1 MSKNSSKGKLAA
13 ALSPIFNH
21 FAGLIKRVQA
31 EFRPRCGVMEALE
44 ERTLLS
50 GGLVQPFVLPNASV
64 SDSVY
69 DAAADLHAA
78 FTGKSAPN
86 LKYATRTPAGARSA
100 AMASDSKGVTRQN

>member
-69 DAAADLHAA
+69 DAAGNLHLA
-78 FTGKSAPN
+78 FRDQSATH
-86 LKYATRTPAGARSA
+86 LTYAMRTPSRAWSPVMTVDSAGC
-100 AMASDSKGVTRQN
+100 